1 MIEIA
6 VCRKY
11 LPALLEGDGAD
22 QHGRAGN
29 AGATTLVTHLCCFFV
44 VRCPEKNVRK
54 RAQVGS
60 NSAELR
66 CFADTRKQLLEWRPT
81 FERVFRAPVRIGQ
94 GHNCC
99 CCDAKSDAGAAKP
112 KARPEYPPEPSQALP
127 APLCFVIVTRIKV
140 DCSEGS
146 QNSLLLVALDRLL
159 ECGGDALLFSFDDR
173 RGFDHPR

>member
-66 CFADTRKQLLEWRPT
+66 CFADTRKQLLPSGAQPLNAS
-81 FERVFRAPVRIGQ
+81 FAHQFGA
-94 GHNCC
+94 NCC
-99 CCDAKSDAGAAKP
+99 CCDAKSDAGAAEP
-112 KARPEYPPEPSQALP
+112 RARPEYPPEPSQALP
-127 APLCFVIVTRIKV
+127 APLCFVVVTRIKV

-173 RGFDHPR
+173 RFFDLPR